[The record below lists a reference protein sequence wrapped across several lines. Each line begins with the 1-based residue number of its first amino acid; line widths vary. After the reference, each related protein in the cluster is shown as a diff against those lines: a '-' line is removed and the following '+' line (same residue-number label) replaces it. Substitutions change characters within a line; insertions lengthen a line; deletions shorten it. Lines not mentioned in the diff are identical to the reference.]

1 MNYHFPLRKDSVI
14 LLSIMEREIMTNEEI
29 DHYKDALSEA
39 KKSEAAALKAALP
52 KKWFGIAIALIVG
65 GLVATNGS
73 EYFQYSGY
81 LIVGLG
87 LVIAIH
93 HQQTGAT
100 PLLTKNKKMGISALL
115 LIILFFLLIT
125 AVVRYTTAQLGM
137 TWTPL
142 LGGGLVGAIVYM
154 LAKSERE
161 KYITIIKEAGLEIN
175 DDA

>member
-73 EYFQYSGY
+73 EYFQYSG
-81 LIVGLG
+81 
-87 LVIAIH
+87 
-93 HQQTGAT
+93 
-100 PLLTKNKKMGISALL
+100 ISSL
-115 LIILFFLLIT
+115 LILVEVGIVIKFVMEFLGNVNSAKNTGKEGIITSLASEMFSLILILFV
-125 AVVRYTTAQLGM
+125 AN
-137 TWTPL
+137 
-142 LGGGLVGAIVYM
+142 
-154 LAKSERE
+154 LALTGILQVILQFFS
-161 KYITIIKEAGLEIN
+161 N
-175 DDA
+175 VC

>member
-1 MNYHFPLRKDSVI
+1 MKYLFPLRKDSVI
-14 LLSIMEREIMTNEEI
+14 LLSNMERDIMTNEEI
-29 DHYKDALSEA
+29 DQYNDALNEA

-52 KKWFGIAIALIVG
+52 KKLFGITIALIVG

-81 LIVGLG
+81 LIIGLG

-93 HQQTGAT
+93 QQQTGAT
-100 PLLTKNKKMGISALL
+100 PLLTTNKKMGISALL

-125 AVVRYTTAQLGM
+125 AIVRYTTAQLGL

-154 LAKSERE
+154 LAKSKRE

>member
-1 MNYHFPLRKDSVI
+1 
-14 LLSIMEREIMTNEEI
+14 MERDIMTKDEKIQHNE
-29 DHYKDALSEA
+29 ALNEV

-52 KKWFGIAIALIVG
+52 KKWFGFAIAVIVG

-73 EYFQYSGY
+73 EHYQYSGY

-100 PLLTKNKKMGISALL
+100 PLSIPDKKAGISALL
-115 LIILFFLLIT
+115 LVILFFLLLT
-125 AVVRYTTAQLGM
+125 AIIRYTSSKLGFA
-137 TWTPL
+137 WTPF
-142 LGGGLVGAIVYM
+142 LGGGVVGVLVY
-154 LAKSERE
+154 LFAKSERE
-161 KYITIIKEAGLEIN
+161 KYITIIKDAGLEIN